1 MENFCITLGYK
12 MHHKLRRNI
21 KMKYMW
27 SDNKVV
33 VNKSEKALHKQRVE
47 KVEGTD
53 FIKFIYL

>member
-1 MENFCITLGYK
+1 
-12 MHHKLRRNI
+12 
-21 KMKYMW
+21 MKYMW
-27 SDNKVV
+27 SDNKIV